1 MTSLAMIDTD
11 NISVDRYSPTGLYE
25 ITASLNI
32 HAAKLKFKDYRFIEV
47 TGKAGRC
54 KVDENIVTSL
64 PTDCFITTNAI
75 WHSYHQPI
83 KNTTHCLKVH
93 TLTYT

>member
-1 MTSLAMIDTD
+1 MTSLTMIYTD
-11 NISVDRYSPTGLYE
+11 NISVDRRSPAGVYE

-32 HAAKLKFKDYRFIEV
+32 HAANLKFKDYRFIEV

-54 KVDENIVTSL
+54 KVDENIGTSL

-75 WHSYHQPI
+75 
-83 KNTTHCLKVH
+83 
-93 TLTYT
+93 